1 MKKRSVRMLLLAAIC
16 IAILCLGSRTF
27 ALNRYLKIGFNS
39 NLPPYQYLDDTGAC
53 VGMHVEMLNAIAEN
67 KGFHIEYVP
76 FQTNRMCLEALENGD
91 VDILLG
97 VIENSLSEGPF
108 AYTDTLTSSSLC
120 MIARNDI
127 LSDADAGTLDED
139 VRTAVFASDTTRNT
153 LLSNMDFDQYI
164 CVGNQVSVFQRQLES
179 NDLAMIGIKDSLI
192 YQINQDHALSDYTIL
207 SNHLDTINYTL
218 VVQESDRELL
228 RTLNEGIAQLKASPA
243 YEDIYNRWIVVEHSA
258 QFERVLKQI
267 GIGAGVVL
275 IGALFY
281 ILITLRMQHILKR
294 RVAQQTHEIQAAN
307 NEMEKQLAQIQDEN
321 DLRTRIIKYSPNAM
335 LLFDENY
342 IVTLIN
348 NRACEMAD
356 AKQSCVGQSA
366 LSLPVFKEIIRQAG
380 REIFEHGNMIE
391 NQSIK
396 IGGGIGS
403 FQSYRYTMHQV
414 ILYGKVI
421 QILLTVQNVTKEE
434 LEKQAAFESE
444 KNRALMRIAA
454 GVAHEI
460 RNPLMSIRTFASLV
474 GTRGNDRAVQESF
487 AQYVPIEVDRINK
500 LVENLIHYTKPVKRN
515 VEMISVSDVLAECL
529 HLLSPLIQKAKA
541 SLVKNLDGSLYI
553 TADRDQ
559 MKQIFINL
567 IMNGVEAIEKK
578 LSLSPAAE
586 VPPHLYV
593 ATAADAEWAVISI
606 KDEGIGMSADEIQ
619 QCTDPFFTTKLSG
632 TGLGLALCKQYIS
645 DNGGLMEI
653 TSTAREYTEISL
665 RFARCRHES

>member
-1 MKKRSVRMLLLAAIC
+1 
-16 IAILCLGSRTF
+16 
-27 ALNRYLKIGFNS
+27 
-39 NLPPYQYLDDTGAC
+39 
-53 VGMHVEMLNAIAEN
+53 
-67 KGFHIEYVP
+67 
-76 FQTNRMCLEALENGD
+76 
-91 VDILLG
+91 
-97 VIENSLSEGPF
+97 
-108 AYTDTLTSSSLC
+108 
-120 MIARNDI
+120 
-127 LSDADAGTLDED
+127 
-139 VRTAVFASDTTRNT
+139 
-153 LLSNMDFDQYI
+153 
-164 CVGNQVSVFQRQLES
+164 
-179 NDLAMIGIKDSLI
+179 
-192 YQINQDHALSDYTIL
+192 
-207 SNHLDTINYTL
+207 
-218 VVQESDRELL
+218 
-228 RTLNEGIAQLKASPA
+228 
-243 YEDIYNRWIVVEHSA
+243 
-258 QFERVLKQI
+258 
-267 GIGAGVVL
+267 
-275 IGALFY
+275 
-281 ILITLRMQHILKR
+281 
-294 RVAQQTHEIQAAN
+294 
-307 NEMEKQLAQIQDEN
+307 
-321 DLRTRIIKYSPNAM
+321 
-335 LLFDENY
+335 
-342 IVTLIN
+342 
-348 NRACEMAD
+348 MAD